1 MKLRKLEIHGF
12 KSFNEKSVIEFPD
25 GISAVVGPNGC
36 GKSNIIDA
44 LRWVMG
50 EQSVKQL
57 RGKKMEDIIFSGTA
71 GSHQLN
77 MAEVSLTLLNDNG
90 SAPEELKEYTE
101 INLTRRLYRSGE
113 SSYLIN
119 KRPCRLKD
127 IHNIFL
133 GSGMSSKSYG
143 LMEQGSIGKITEAG
157 PEEKRHFIE
166 EAAGITRYKN
176 RKNEAL
182 RKMALTN
189 QNLLRVKDLVS
200 EINRQMSDLQ
210 RQAKKAEQYNKYRIK
225 IKNLDILLSINRY
238 DDYTERINKTE
249 NLLTQLKDSNIA
261 HTSHLKKLDA
271 AIEEIHLRR
280 TEKSIKISEK
290 KAEKYEL
297 QRQIDRHENDREH
310 LGKDITRLGEDILN
324 FKKSRRETEK
334 KNQEITREIDQS
346 KDQILITKKTVE
358 DITSKLDHEKKESQY
373 IRDRHRELNIEV
385 ETCKSN
391 LMTLMADEA
400 RYKNIYQ
407 NARNNKE
414 KLTGLLKRTNEEEAI
429 VGKKLSRIING
440 EKKAK
445 EDLDE
450 LILET
455 NNLNNKIDII
465 KKEANKKNQSLSNQ
479 LKTVQSLEF
488 ERNNYKSKYN
498 TLKKM
503 ESNFEWYK
511 DGVKAVMKKSLEV
524 NSDTDESNGSNNKIL
539 GLMADIIEPEA
550 SFENAVEA
558 VLGESLQY
566 ILINE
571 PETGIESIEYLK
583 LTGAGRSGFI
593 PVSSI
598 KPNPAMQTFL
608 NFPQSKM
615 LLHKVKV
622 KKGFEKI
629 ISALLNNIIV
639 ADNIKEALKI
649 FKDSECAITVVTKN
663 GNLISGK
670 GEMAGGS
677 KENLSGILAKKQE
690 LRTLEQKIIDLNKK
704 IESEHFF
711 LKELEAEVREFE
723 TKMQKLFERRENINN
738 NKVNAKTTLYKAK
751 EDVKQAK
758 RHLEII
764 RIEQERLDSE
774 EDDMEEEIT
783 RHNKA
788 IKKIEQSVKESQ
800 KNVNKTTAQIYS
812 ISNEMESFDQRIV
825 EFKLDLTSLNTKL
838 ESSSTTLRRLEEYR
852 KESAAR
858 LIQIS
863 REISSK
869 EDKLNFST
877 EKTKKYKDN
886 LSSMYESLKKL
897 VLELEENMEDL
908 NIIDTSMKKHDI
920 KIAGMKNRHEKVLED
935 IRLLEL
941 ECSQLHIKRDN
952 ISSNLND
959 RYHKSILELK
969 TESMDSA
976 NSQKNSNE
984 IPVKEIEEKL
994 VFYRKKID
1002 TIKDVNLRA
1011 IKEYDQLKSR
1021 HDFICKQQDDL
1032 VQAINDL
1039 HKVVQKINRITKKDF
1054 LETFEAINIK
1064 LQEVFPHLFEGGTA
1078 KLVLSEPDNLLETG
1092 VDFMVHPPGKKLTRI
1107 SLLSGGEKA
1116 LSAIAFIFSIFLIK
1130 PTSFCLMDEIDAP
1143 LDEANTYRFN
1153 NLLKTIGEK
1162 SQIIM
1167 ITHNRK
1173 SMEFAD
1179 SLFGITMET
1188 KGISKI
1194 VSVNLN

>member
-1 MKLRKLEIHGF
+1 MKLRKLEIQGF
-12 KSFNEKSVIEFPD
+12 KSFNEKSVIEFPE

-90 SAPEELKEYTE
+90 STPEELKEYTE

-157 PEEKRHFIE
+157 PDEKRHFIE

-182 RKMALTN
+182 RKMELTN

-210 RQAKKAEQYNKYRIK
+210 RQAKKAEQYNNYRVK
-225 IKNLDILLSINRY
+225 IKKLDIFLSINRY
-238 DDYTERINKTE
+238 DNYTERINKTE

-324 FKKSRRETEK
+324 FKKSQQETEK
-334 KNQEITREIDQS
+334 KNQEITSEIDQS
-346 KDQILITKKTVE
+346 KEQILITKKTVE
-358 DITSKLDHEKKESQY
+358 DITSNLDHEKKKSQY

-400 RYKNIYQ
+400 RYKNTYQ

-440 EKKAK
+440 EKKAQD
-445 EDLDE
+445 DLDE
-450 LILET
+450 LILEA
-455 NNLNNKIDII
+455 NNLNKEIDII
-465 KKEANKKNQSLSNQ
+465 KEKANKKNQSLSNQ

-524 NSDTDESNGSNNKIL
+524 NSDTEESNKVL

-583 LTGAGRSGFI
+583 STGAGRSGFI

-629 ISALLNNIIV
+629 VSALLNNIIV

-649 FKDSECAITVVTKN
+649 FKDSKCAITVVTKN
-663 GNLISGK
+663 GNLISGQ
-670 GEMAGGS
+670 GVMAGGS

-690 LRTLEQKIIDLNKK
+690 LRTLEQKIIELNKK
-704 IESEHFF
+704 IETEHFF

-723 TKMQKLFERRENINN
+723 IKMQKLFQRRENISDNR
-738 NKVNAKTTLYKAK
+738 VNAETTLYKAK

-800 KNVNKTTAQIYS
+800 ENVNETTAQIHS
-812 ISNEMESFDQRIV
+812 VSNEMESFDQRIV
-825 EFKLDLTSLNTKL
+825 ELKLDLTSLNTKL
-838 ESSSTTLRRLEEYR
+838 ESSSTTLRRLEEYQ
-852 KESAAR
+852 EENAAR

-863 REISSK
+863 REISIK
-869 EDKLNFST
+869 EDKLNSST
-877 EKTKKYKDN
+877 EKTKTYKEN
-886 LSSMYESLKKL
+886 LSYMYEGLKKL
-897 VLELEENMEDL
+897 VLELEENMENL
-908 NIIDTSMKKHDI
+908 NIIDTSMKEHDI
-920 KIAGMKNRHEKVLED
+920 KIAGMKNRHEKVLQD

-959 RYHKSILELK
+959 RYHKSVSELRTK
-969 TESMDSA
+969 SVEPA
-976 NSQKNSNE
+976 NSQKDSNE

-1002 TIKDVNLRA
+1002 TIKDVNLSA
-1011 IKEYDQLKSR
+1011 IKEYDQLKLR

-1167 ITHNRK
+1167 ITHNKK

>member
-1 MKLRKLEIHGF
+1 MKLKKLEIHGF
-12 KSFNEKSVIEFPD
+12 KSFNEKSIIEFPD

-101 INLTRRLYRSGE
+101 INLTRKLYRSGE

-182 RKMALTN
+182 RKMDLTN
-189 QNLLRVKDLVS
+189 QNILRVKDLVA

-210 RQAKKAEQYNKYRIK
+210 RQAKKAELYNNYRIK
-225 IKNLDILLSINRY
+225 IKNLDILLAINKY
-238 DDYTERINKTE
+238 DSYSERINKTE
-249 NLLTQLKDSNIA
+249 NLLAQLKDSSIA

-280 TEKSIKISEK
+280 TEQSNKLSEK

-297 QRQIDRHENDREH
+297 QRQIDRHENDLEH
-310 LGKDITRLGEDILN
+310 LRKDITRLGEDILN
-324 FKKSRRETEK
+324 FKKSRQEIEK
-334 KNQEITREIDQS
+334 KNQEITREINQT
-346 KDQILITKKTVE
+346 KAQILITKKTVE
-358 DITSKLDHEKKESQY
+358 NIHSNLEHEKKKSQY
-373 IRDRHRELNIEV
+373 IRDSYKKLNIEL

-391 LMTLMADEA
+391 LMTLMADQA

-414 KLTGLLKRTNEEEAI
+414 KLTGLLKRANEDEVI
-429 VGKKLSRIING
+429 VSKKLLKIVNIK
-440 EKKAK
+440 KKAK
-445 EDLDE
+445 DDLDK
-450 LILET
+450 LMLET
-455 NNLNNKIDII
+455 NDLNEEIELI
-465 KKEANKKNQSLSNQ
+465 KKEANKKNQNLANQ
-479 LKTVQSLEF
+479 LKTVQSLDL

-498 TLKKM
+498 ALKKM

-511 DGVKAVMKKSLEV
+511 DGVKAVMKKSLKV
-524 NSDTDESNGSNNKIL
+524 KSDTGEDCSNEKIL
-539 GLMADIIEPEA
+539 GLMADIIEPET

-583 LTGAGRSGFI
+583 STGAGRSGFI

-598 KPNPAMQTFL
+598 KSNPAMQTFKD
-608 NFPQSKM
+608 FSQSKM

-629 ISALLNNIIV
+629 ISSLLNNIIV
-639 ADNIKEALKI
+639 ADNMEEALKI
-649 FKDSECAITVVTKN
+649 FNASKCAITVVTKN
-663 GNLISGK
+663 GNMISGN
-670 GEMAGGS
+670 GIMTGGS

-690 LRTLEQKIIDLNKK
+690 LRILEKKITGLNKK
-704 IESEHFF
+704 IESEHFL
-711 LKELEAEVREFE
+711 LKELEAEIRKIE
-723 TKMQKLFERRENINN
+723 TKMQKLFERRENINDDR
-738 NKVNAKTTLYKAK
+738 VNAEKTLYRAE
-751 EDVKQAK
+751 EDVKHEEK
-758 RHLEII
+758 HLKII
-764 RIEQERLDSE
+764 RLEQERLDIE

-783 RHNKA
+783 RHNKD
-788 IKKIEQSVKESQ
+788 IKKIEQNVKESQ
-800 KNVNKTTAQIYS
+800 KKVNETTTQAYS
-812 ISNEMESFDQRIV
+812 VADEIESFDQRIV
-825 EFKLDLTSLNTKL
+825 ELKLDLTSLSTKL
-838 ESSSTTLRRLEEYR
+838 ESSSTTLRRLEEYQE
-852 KESAAR
+852 ESSAR

-863 REISSK
+863 SEISIK
-869 EDKLNFST
+869 EDKLCSST
-877 EKTKKYKDN
+877 EKTKTYKEN
-886 LSSMYESLKKL
+886 LSSMYEELKNL
-897 VLELEENMEDL
+897 VLKLEESMEDL
-908 NIIDTSMKKHDI
+908 NKIDTSMKEHDV
-920 KIAGMKNRHEKVLED
+920 KIAGIKNKHEKVLHD
-935 IRLLEL
+935 FRLLEL
-941 ECSQLHIKRDN
+941 ECSQFHIKRDN
-952 ISSNLND
+952 ISSNLNE

-969 TESMDSA
+969 TKAVNSA

-984 IPVKEIEEKL
+984 IPVKEVEEKL
-994 VFYRKKID
+994 AFYRKKID
-1002 TIKDVNLRA
+1002 NIKDVNLSA
-1011 IKEYDQLKSR
+1011 IKEYEQLKSR

-1032 VQAINDL
+1032 VLAINDL
-1039 HKVVQKINRITKKDF
+1039 RKVVQKINSITKKNF

-1064 LQEVFPHLFEGGTA
+1064 LQEVFPRLFEGGAA
-1078 KLVLSEPDNLLETG
+1078 KLVLSDPDNLLETG
-1092 VDFMVHPPGKKLTRI
+1092 VDFMVQPPGKKLTRI

-1153 NLLKTIGEK
+1153 TLLKTIGEK